1 MREKQPRLIVTF
13 RTTTEAMAMEKR
25 CKACGVP
32 GRLIPLPRAIS
43 AGCGMCWSAPPES
56 REAVEELLMASGIG
70 ADGLYDI
77 LL

>member
-25 CKACGVP
+25 CKECGVP

-77 LL
+77 LP

>member
-25 CKACGVP
+25 CKECGVP

>member
-1 MREKQPRLIVTF
+1 MREKQPRLSGTF
-13 RTTTEAMAMEKR
+13 RTTTAAMAMEKR
-25 CKACGVP
+25 CKPCGVP

-43 AGCGMCWSAPPES
+43 AGCGMCWSAPLES